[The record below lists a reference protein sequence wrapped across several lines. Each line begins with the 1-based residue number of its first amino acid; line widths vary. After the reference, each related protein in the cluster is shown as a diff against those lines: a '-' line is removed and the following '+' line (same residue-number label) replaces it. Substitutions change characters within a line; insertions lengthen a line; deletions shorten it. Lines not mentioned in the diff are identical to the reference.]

1 MRGLCQTA
9 VALVMVTLMGGCTGM
24 QDQSR
29 SILLEQRLQQ
39 IESRQE
45 DTRATSEQLQEQN
58 ALLAERV
65 DMLSLEVVDLSM
77 ELQRLQ
83 AATAHGQAR
92 QPEPSGKSMSSS
104 AREHGPALTPDAR
117 KDAEKSASA
126 TPASAVAAEDM
137 YQKGLGLVRGGKP
150 AQGRHIL
157 VGFIRQYPHHALVP
171 NAHYW
176 IGESYVDQ
184 KIYSDA
190 ILAFKKVPEH
200 FSEHPKAPD
209 ALLKIVSCYQFL
221 GDQPNASF
229 YLGILVKKYP
239 DAPATKIARQR
250 FADLL

>member
-1 MRGLCQTA
+1 MCQTA
-9 VALVMVTLMGGCTGM
+9 MALVMVTLLWGCTGM
-24 QDQSR
+24 QDRSR
-29 SILLEQRLQQ
+29 STLLEQRLQQ

-45 DTRATSEQLQEQN
+45 ESRTMSEQLRQDN

-65 DMLSLEVVDLSM
+65 DTLSLEVVDLSM

-83 AATAHGQAR
+83 AATAHGR
-92 QPEPSGKSMSSS
+92 SLGPEPSAK
-104 AREHGPALTPDAR
+104 PASLPVPKEAPDIKKR
-117 KDAEKSASA
+117 AEKSAPI
-126 TPASAVAAEDM
+126 TPADKVAADET

-150 AQGRHIL
+150 VQGRHIL
-157 VGFIRQYPHHALVP
+157 VGFIRKYPHHALVP

-190 ILAFKKVPEH
+190 ILAFKQVPEH
-200 FSEHPKAPD
+200 FPQHPKAPD
-209 ALLKIVSCYQFL
+209 ALLKIASCYQFL
-221 GDQPNASF
+221 GDKPNASF

-239 DAPATKIARQR
+239 DAPATKLARER

>member
-1 MRGLCQTA
+1 MRGLCPLA
-9 VALVMVTLMGGCTGM
+9 MVLALVTLLGGCTGM
-24 QDQSR
+24 QDPSR
-29 SILLEQRLQQ
+29 STLLEQRLQQ

-45 DTRATSEQLQEQN
+45 DSRKTSEQLRQDN

-77 ELQRLQ
+77 ELQRLKQ
-83 AATAHGQAR
+83 AAMDQGLSQGTKAPVKSGPTPAR
-92 QPEPSGKSMSSS
+92 DS
-104 AREHGPALTPDAR
+104 ARVQKAAQGAAKPAST
-117 KDAEKSASA
+117 
-126 TPASAVAAEDM
+126 TPATKGMADDM

-150 AQGRHIL
+150 VQGRHIL
-157 VGFIRQYPHHALVP
+157 VGFIRQYPHHDLVP

-190 ILAFKKVPEH
+190 ILAFKQVPEH
-200 FSEHPKAPD
+200 FPEHPKAPD

-221 GDQPNASF
+221 KDSPNASF

-239 DAPATKIARQR
+239 DAPATKLARQR